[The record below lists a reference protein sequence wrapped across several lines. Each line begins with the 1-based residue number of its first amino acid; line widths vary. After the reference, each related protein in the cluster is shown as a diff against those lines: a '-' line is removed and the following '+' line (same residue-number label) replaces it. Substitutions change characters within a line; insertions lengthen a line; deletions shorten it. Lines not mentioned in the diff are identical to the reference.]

1 MIQRLTAGRK
11 GVVSVESRS
20 GIRCRP
26 QPWQLSAV
34 RPSTHDSVSPRLRIC
49 ILHVNKALGTVS
61 DMTRTRQVV
70 NKCNHQYLLW
80 HGIIYNKGEW
90 PRYSWC
96 DSSPCVNLFILSSV
110 SLSPS
115 FGYFCG
121 GEAMVPVWRAA
132 STYLLLADLMVGWK
146 KRIHSFRL
154 SLALN

>member
-1 MIQRLTAGRK
+1 MQRLTAGRK
-11 GVVSVESRS
+11 GMVSVESRS

-90 PRYSWC
+90 PRCSWC
-96 DSSPCVNLFILSSV
+96 DSSACVNLFILSICLPISLFWVLLWRRSNGSSV
-110 SLSPS
+110 ES
-115 FGYFCG
+115 C
-121 GEAMVPVWRAA
+121 
-132 STYLLLADLMVGWK
+132 
-146 KRIHSFRL
+146 L
-154 SLALN
+154 SLPPTCRFNGGMKKEDTFF